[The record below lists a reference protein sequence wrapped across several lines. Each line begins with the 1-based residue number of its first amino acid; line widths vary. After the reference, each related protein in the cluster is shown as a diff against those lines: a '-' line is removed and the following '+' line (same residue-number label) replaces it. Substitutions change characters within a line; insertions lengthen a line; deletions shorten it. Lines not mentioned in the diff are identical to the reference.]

1 MDRGVTAA
9 VTLREV
15 VTERSLFARAAE
27 DDLASRRV
35 LEKCG
40 FVVVGQDRANADARG
55 GEIVEVRLRLN

>member
-15 VTERSLFARAAE
+15 VTERPISGRSAA
-27 DDLASRRV
+27 DNVGSRCV

-40 FVVVGQDRANADARG
+40 FVVVGQDRAYADARG
-55 GEIVEVRLRLN
+55 GEIVEVRPQLN